1 MQSGCIFN
9 PWAFNETHSKDAAF
23 ELAKQLGCDKKDP
36 KEIVQ
41 YLKSI
46 PAIDLVK
53 CTISSKIRFQVSIAN
68 SILSTNK

>member
-9 PWAFNETHSKDAAF
+9 PWAFNEKHSKDAAF

-36 KEIVQ
+36 KEIIQ
-41 YLKSI
+41 YLKKL

-53 CTISSKIRFQVSIAN
+53 CTISSKIKFEVSTAN
-68 SILSTNK
+68 SIPSTNK